1 MNVDTYGARFG
12 FAAAAADIENRQNI

>member
-12 FAAAAADIENRQNI
+12 FAAAAADVENRQNI